1 MKLILLFQ
9 WEFKQGSCGDL
20 VRVCRFRLNLQI
32 SLKLLFTRGFIHW
45 GTFDSGLSLFVQFP
59 EGEWK
64 SYFWLTHSLL
74 TVVLSRSCT
83 RLQYC
88 SMATKRSSNSFKF
101 SWRWKHV
108 IKQNIWVILVVC
120 VCVCA
125 FTWLSWPFR
134 AWTSC
139 LRSSLDSLSAWTSFR
154 RSWIKSIHWGGNSLW
169 RFTWFF
175 YYKPPLLVN
184 SNWEINTLFREK
196 DHNPFCLNFEEG

>member
-88 SMATKRSSNSFKF
+88 SIATKRSSNSFMF
-101 SWRWKHV
+101 SWSDENMLSSRIYEWYWW
-108 IKQNIWVILVVC
+108 WVYVC
-120 VCVCA
+120 VCVHLA
-125 FTWLSWPFR
+125 ELTIQS
-134 AWTSC
+134 
-139 LRSSLDSLSAWTSFR
+139 
-154 RSWIKSIHWGGNSLW
+154 
-169 RFTWFF
+169 
-175 YYKPPLLVN
+175 
-184 SNWEINTLFREK
+184 
-196 DHNPFCLNFEEG
+196 LNFLSQIISGLFERLDFLQKVLD